1 MYIIVK
7 TVNND
12 TKYFGMLSYNG
23 TFVEDNLNKAIIF
36 PTSALATKQKEVL
49 AALNPNDTYT
59 VKQIVLQNV

>member
-7 TVNND
+7 TVSGN

-49 AALNPNDTYT
+49 TALNPNDTYT

>member
-59 VKQIVLQNV
+59 VKEIVLQNV

>member
-7 TVNND
+7 TVNNN

>member
-7 TVNND
+7 TVNNN

-59 VKQIVLQNV
+59 VKEIVLQNV

>member
-7 TVNND
+7 TINND